1 MQSNSIQNCFTSDGI
16 QSDLI
21 QNCIAM
27 DCMQSD
33 PIQNCFASDCTPN
46 EEFLFC
52 INRGG
57 RECDLNQ
64 DGFKREGRLY
74 EMNPKSGDSFLSVGR
89 LPSARGR
96 RERAD
101 GEGFFTCVQ

>member
-1 MQSNSIQNCFTSDGI
+1 MQNCFTMDG
-16 QSDLI
+16 
-21 QNCIAM
+21 
-27 DCMQSD
+27 MQSD

-46 EEFLFC
+46 KAFLFC

-57 RECDLNQ
+57 KGCDLNQ
-64 DGFKREGRLY
+64 DGFKRGGRLY
-74 EMNPKSGDSFLSVGR
+74 EMNPKSGDSFLSVEG

-96 RERAD
+96 RETAD